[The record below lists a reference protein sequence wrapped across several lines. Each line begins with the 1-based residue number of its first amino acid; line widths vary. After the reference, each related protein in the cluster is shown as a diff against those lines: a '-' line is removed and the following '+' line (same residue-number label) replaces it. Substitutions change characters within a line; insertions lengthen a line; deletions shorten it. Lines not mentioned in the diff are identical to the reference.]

1 MAAGNRDA
9 AATLLTG
16 LCQTGRMAATRDE
29 RVRSVKEWGKAWLR
43 SLFEVGQRVGV
54 DVLPRHFYSEVPD
67 IRALKNDRR
76 WQRPYSMVGVAGTD
90 IDEQLNWLREICP
103 PELAATLPTLGLYKY
118 AAKENG
124 AAGFG
129 PIETD
134 LLYCFVRTRTPRR
147 MMQIGA
153 GASTSVVLRAAKE
166 AGALM
171 DLTCVDPFPTDYLK
185 QLRAKGDITLRD
197 VPVQDLAVSEFA
209 ALGPGDVL
217 FIDST
222 HTVSPG
228 SDVNYLI
235 LEVLPRLA
243 KGVIVHVHDVTMP
256 YDYTPSVL
264 SRDLFFWS
272 ESVLLHAYLAD
283 NPRFE
288 VRLACALIHD
298 RALARAQEIIPT
310 YNNPMKI
317 DCGVADANAGGDFP
331 ASIWLEVVA
340 DPRN

>member
-1 MAAGNRDA
+1 MAAARD
-9 AATLLTG
+9 
-16 LCQTGRMAATRDE
+16 Q
-29 RVRSVKEWGKAWLR
+29 RVRTIKEWGKARLR
-43 SLFEVGQRVGV
+43 NLFEVGQHVGV
-54 DVLPRHFYSEVPD
+54 DVLPRHFYSEIPD
-67 IRALKNDRR
+67 IRALKSDRR

-90 IDEQLNWLREICP
+90 IDGQLEWLRETCP
-103 PELAATLPTLGLYKY
+103 RELAATLPALGLYEY
-118 AAKENG
+118 AAMENG
-124 AAGFG
+124 AVGFG

-147 MMQIGA
+147 VVQIGA

-166 AGALM
+166 AGVQL
-171 DLTCVDPFPTDYLK
+171 DLTCVDPYPTDYLRR
-185 QLRAKGDITLRD
+185 LGSNGAITLRD
-197 VPVQDLAVSEFA
+197 VPVQDLAASEFA
-209 ALGPGDVL
+209 ALGPGDLL

-243 KGVIVHVHDVTMP
+243 NGVFVHFHDVTMP
-256 YDYTPSVL
+256 YDYAPLVL
-264 SRDLFFWS
+264 SHDLFFWS

-288 VRLACALIHD
+288 IRFACALIHD
-298 RALARAQEIIPT
+298 RALERAQEIIPT
-310 YNNPMKI
+310 YNNPMKT
-317 DCGVADANAGGDFP
+317 DRGVADANADGDFP

-340 DPRN
+340 DPSG

>member
-1 MAAGNRDA
+1 MAS
-9 AATLLTG
+9 
-16 LCQTGRMAATRDE
+16 TRDE
-29 RVRSVKEWGKAWLR
+29 RVRSMKEWGKARLH

-67 IRALKNDRR
+67 IRALKRDRR
-76 WQRPYSMVGVAGTD
+76 WQRPYSLVGVAGTD
-90 IDEQLNWLREICP
+90 IDAQLEWLRQSCP
-103 PELAATLPTLGLYKY
+103 PELSEALPTLRLYDY
-118 AAKENG
+118 AAEKNG
-124 AAGFG
+124 AVGFG

-134 LLYCFVRTRTPRR
+134 LLYCFVRSRSPRR
-147 MMQIGA
+147 MIQVGA

-166 AGALM
+166 QGVPIE
-171 DLTCVDPFPTDYLK
+171 LTCVDPFPTEYLK
-185 QLRAKGDITLRD
+185 SLRVKGDIALRD
-197 VPVQDLAVSEFA
+197 VPVQDLAPSEFA

-243 KGVIVHVHDVTMP
+243 KGVFVHFHDVTLP

-283 NPRFE
+283 NPRLAIRF
-288 VRLACALIHD
+288 ACALIHD
-298 RALARAQEIIPT
+298 RALKRAQEIIPT
-310 YNNPMKI
+310 YDNPMKT
-317 DCGVADANAGGDFP
+317 DRGVAIGPDGDFP

-340 DPRN
+340 DPDFGTRAG

>member
-1 MAAGNRDA
+1 ML
-9 AATLLTG
+9 AT
-16 LCQTGRMAATRDE
+16 QEKRA
-29 RVRSVKEWGKAWLR
+29 RSVKEWGKARLR

-54 DVLPRHFYSEVPD
+54 DVLPRHFYSEIPD
-67 IRALKNDRR
+67 IRGLKADRR
-76 WQRPYSMVGVAGTD
+76 WQRPYSLVGVAGTD
-90 IDEQLNWLREICP
+90 IEKQLSWLLETCP
-103 PELAATLPTLGLYKY
+103 PELAAMLPSLGLYEY

-124 AAGFG
+124 AVGFG

-134 LLYCFVRTRTPRR
+134 LLYCFVRTRKPAR
-147 MMQIGA
+147 MIQIGA
-153 GASTSVVLRAAKE
+153 GASTSVVLRAAHE
-166 AGALM
+166 AGAPIE
-171 DLTCVDPFPTDYLK
+171 LTCVDPFPTDYLRR
-185 QLRAKGDITLRD
+185 LHAKGDITLRD
-197 VPVQDLAVSEFA
+197 VPVQELAASEFA

-243 KGVIVHVHDVTMP
+243 KGVYVHFHDVTLP
-256 YDYTPSVL
+256 YDYMPSVL
-264 SRDLFFWS
+264 SSDLFFWS

-288 VRLACALIHD
+288 IRLGCAMIHD
-298 RALARAQEIIPT
+298 QALKRAQEIIPT
-310 YNNPMKI
+310 YINPMKT
-317 DCGVADANAGGDFP
+317 DRGLADADADGDFP

-340 DPRN
+340 DPTG

>member
-1 MAAGNRDA
+1 
-9 AATLLTG
+9 LLET
-16 LCQTGRMAATRDE
+16 
-29 RVRSVKEWGKAWLR
+29 
-43 SLFEVGQRVGV
+43 
-54 DVLPRHFYSEVPD
+54 
-67 IRALKNDRR
+67 
-76 WQRPYSMVGVAGTD
+76 
-90 IDEQLNWLREICP
+90 CP
-103 PELAATLPTLGLYKY
+103 PELAATLPTLGLYQY
-118 AAKENG
+118 AATENG
-124 AAGFG
+124 AVGFG

-134 LLYCFVRTRTPRR
+134 LLYCFVRTRKPRR

-166 AGALM
+166 AGAPI
-171 DLTCVDPFPTDYLK
+171 DVSCVDPFPTDYLRE
-185 QLRAKGDITLRD
+185 LHAKGDIVLRD
-197 VPVQDLAVSEFA
+197 VPVQELSASEFA

-243 KGVIVHVHDVTMP
+243 KGVFVHFHDVTLP
-256 YDYTPSVL
+256 YDYMPSVL

-288 VRLACALIHD
+288 IRLGCAMIHD
-298 RALARAQEIIPT
+298 KALKRAQEIIPT
-310 YNNPMKI
+310 YNNPMKTVR
-317 DCGVADANAGGDFP
+317 GLADADAGGDFP

-340 DPRN
+340 DPKG

>member
-1 MAAGNRDA
+1 MVV
-9 AATLLTG
+9 TH
-16 LCQTGRMAATRDE
+16 E
-29 RVRSVKEWGKAWLR
+29 KRVRSVKEWGKARLR

-54 DVLPRHFYSEVPD
+54 DVLPRHFYSEIPD
-67 IRALKNDRR
+67 IRALKTDRR
-76 WQRPYSMVGVAGTD
+76 WQRPYSLVGVAGTD
-90 IDEQLNWLREICP
+90 IEQQLGWLLETCP
-103 PELAATLPTLGLYKY
+103 PELAATLPTLGLYRY

-124 AAGFG
+124 AVGFG

-134 LLYCFVRTRTPRR
+134 LLYCFVRTRKPRR

-166 AGALM
+166 AGAPI
-171 DLTCVDPFPTDYLK
+171 DVTCVDPFPTAYLRE
-185 QLRAKGDITLRD
+185 LHAKGDIVLRD
-197 VPVQDLAVSEFA
+197 VPVQELAASEFA

-243 KGVIVHVHDVTMP
+243 KGVFVHFHDVTLP
-256 YDYTPSVL
+256 YDYMPSVL

-288 VRLACALIHD
+288 IRLGCAMIHD
-298 RALARAQEIIPT
+298 KALKRAQEIIPT
-310 YNNPMKI
+310 YNNPMKTVR
-317 DCGVADANAGGDFP
+317 GLADADADGDFP

-340 DPRN
+340 DPKG

>member
-1 MAAGNRDA
+1 MSAAS
-9 AATLLTG
+9 
-16 LCQTGRMAATRDE
+16 E
-29 RVRSVKEWGKAWLR
+29 KRVRSVKEWGKARLH

-54 DVLPRHFYSEVPD
+54 DVLPRHFYSEIPD
-67 IRALKNDRR
+67 IRALKADRR
-76 WQRPYSMVGVAGTD
+76 WQRPYSLVGVAGTD
-90 IDEQLNWLREICP
+90 IEKQLGWLLEMCP
-103 PELAATLPTLGLYKY
+103 PELAAALPTLGLYEY

-124 AAGFG
+124 AVGFG

-134 LLYCFVRTRTPRR
+134 LLYCFVRTRKPRR
-147 MMQIGA
+147 MTQIGA

-166 AGALM
+166 AGVPI
-171 DLTCVDPFPTDYLK
+171 DVTCVDPFPTDYLRE
-185 QLRAKGDITLRD
+185 LHAKGDIILRD
-197 VPVQDLAVSEFA
+197 VPVQELTASEFA

-243 KGVIVHVHDVTMP
+243 KGVFVHFHDVTLP
-256 YDYTPSVL
+256 YDYMPSVL

-283 NPRFE
+283 NSRFE
-288 VRLACALIHD
+288 IRLGCAMIHD
-298 RALARAQEIIPT
+298 KALKRAQGIIPT
-310 YNNPMKI
+310 YNNPMKT
-317 DCGVADANAGGDFP
+317 DRGLADADAGGDFP
-331 ASIWLEVVA
+331 ASIWLEVVG
-340 DPRN
+340 DPKG

>member
-1 MAAGNRDA
+1 
-9 AATLLTG
+9 
-16 LCQTGRMAATRDE
+16 MAATRE
-29 RVRSVKEWGKAWLR
+29 KRVRSVKEWGKARLH
-43 SLFEVGQRVGV
+43 SLFEIGQRVGV
-54 DVLPRHFYSEVPD
+54 DVLPRHFYSEIPS

-76 WQRPYSMVGVAGTD
+76 WQRPYSLAGVAGTD
-90 IDEQLNWLREICP
+90 IDEQLDWLRTTCP
-103 PELAATLPTLGLYKY
+103 PELAATLPGLGLYEY

-124 AAGFG
+124 AVGFG

-134 LLYCFVRTRTPRR
+134 LLYCFVRTHQPGR

-153 GASTSVVLRAAKE
+153 GASTSIVLRAARD
-166 AGALM
+166 AGVAI
-171 DLTCVDPFPTDYLK
+171 DLTCVDPFPTEYLRR
-185 QLRAKGDITLRD
+185 LRASGDITLRD
-197 VPVQDLAVSEFA
+197 VPVQDLATSEFQ

-243 KGVIVHVHDVTMP
+243 KGVLVHVHDVTMP
-256 YDYTPSVL
+256 YDYMPSVL

-288 VRLACALIHD
+288 IRLACALIHD
-298 RALARAQEIIPT
+298 KALSRAQEIIPT
-310 YNNPMKI
+310 YDNPMKT
-317 DCGVADANAGGDFP
+317 DRGVATHPDGDFP

-340 DPRN
+340 DPRA